1 MKPLTTNPIIY
12 FLSLFTFMSIVSCS
26 SDDEASE
33 KVQITVT
40 ASDFTTTM
48 DENPTNGQ
56 VIGQIEASTNDG
68 NLSFTVTQQQNPVGA
83 LAVNAVSGELTVADE
98 TLFDFEANQTITAVV
113 TVANEG
119 ISQNIT
125 VEINIQDIFE
135 EKVYEG
141 DVWLA
146 IQEQVDAFA
155 ANEYTQIT
163 GNLKIG
169 LVLNNEIHDLSSL
182 QTLTKIDGNL
192 NISRNYFLPNLN
204 GLNNLN
210 HVGGNLFINSNDLL
224 INIEALDQLTTI
236 NGDLNLIGNKQ
247 LANFTGLHNITTVQ
261 GSLDIEYFQYK
272 EIKGLSGLTS
282 VENNVIIF
290 YNDLLEKPNLNN
302 LKFIGG
308 KLEIRANNYILNLD
322 FLTNLE
328 EVQGDLIVTGNNLLE
343 NLCGLRPLLIND
355 NLQGSYNVAE
365 NTYNPSKQDI
375 IDGNCSL

>member
-1 MKPLTTNPIIY
+1 
-12 FLSLFTFMSIVSCS
+12 MSIVSCS